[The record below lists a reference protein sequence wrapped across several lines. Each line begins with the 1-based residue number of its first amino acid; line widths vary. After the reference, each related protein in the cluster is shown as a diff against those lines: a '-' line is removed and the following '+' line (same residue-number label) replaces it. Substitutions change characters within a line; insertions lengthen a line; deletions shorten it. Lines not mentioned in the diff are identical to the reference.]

1 MPILILAIAELLGT
15 ALWFTPNAVLPE
27 LMVLWSLAPAD
38 LGWLTGA
45 VQGGFLLGTLII
57 GLAGLAD
64 RLDASRLFAVCCL
77 LGALSNA
84 LLPWAGGLYGAVGL
98 RVITGLCLAG
108 IYPVGMK
115 LMVGWTPGRSGV
127 GLAWLVGMLVL
138 GTALPHGLR
147 ALGALEGVSLSWRG
161 GVWSASLLAMLGGAM
176 VWRLGEAPRQDRT
189 TPGAIPTR
197 GTRLAG
203 LAAFRIA
210 DFRHAAGGYFGH
222 MWELYTL
229 WALLPLMLAASWPGL
244 STAELAFG
252 AFALIA
258 IGGPCCWIGG
268 AFSARLGSR
277 QVARFALAGSG
288 LCCALYPLLDGLP
301 AAGLVAFLALWSALA
316 VVDSPQFSSLS
327 AKACPASIVGSAL
340 TLQNAIGFAIS
351 MLSLLI
357 LIPLWQ
363 AIGPWLAWLLL
374 PGPLLGLWC
383 LQGYARRPATAL
395 SPPQGPD
402 PGARR

>member
-1 MPILILAIAELLGT
+1 MPTLILAIAELFGT
-15 ALWFTPNAVLPE
+15 ALWFTPNAVLPD
-27 LMVLWSLAPAD
+27 LMALWTLTPSD

-57 GLAGLAD
+57 GLSGLAD
-64 RLDASRLFAVCCL
+64 RVDASRLFAACCL

-84 LLPWAGGLYGAVGL
+84 LLPLAGGLQGAVTL
-98 RVITGLCLAG
+98 RVITGMCLAG

-147 ALGALEGVSLSWRG
+147 ALAALDDLSLSWRG
-161 GVWSASLLAMLGGAM
+161 GIWSASLLAVLGGIM
-176 VWRLGEAPRQDRT
+176 VWRLGEAPRQASA
-189 TPGAIPTR
+189 TPGQ
-197 GTRLAG
+197 GLRLAG
-203 LAAFRIA
+203 LAAFRISH
-210 DFRHAAGGYFGH
+210 FRHAAGAYFGH

-229 WALLPLMLAASWPGL
+229 WALLPLLLATRFPSL
-244 STAELAFG
+244 STAELAF
-252 AFALIA
+252 ASFALIA

-277 QVARFALAGSG
+277 RVAQFALAGSG
-288 LCCALYPLLDGLP
+288 LCCALYPLMDGLS
-301 AAGLVAFLALWSALA
+301 ATGLVVFLTLWSALA
-316 VVDSPQFSSLS
+316 VVDSPQFSALS

-351 MLSLLI
+351 MLSLLA

-363 AIGPWLAWLLL
+363 TTGAWIAWLML
-374 PGPLLGLWC
+374 PGPIIGLWC
-383 LQGYARRPATAL
+383 LHGYTRRQDTAS
-395 SPPQGPD
+395 SPT
-402 PGARR
+402 

>member
-1 MPILILAIAELLGT
+1 MPILILAIAELFGT

-27 LMVLWSLAPAD
+27 LMALWSLAPAD

-57 GLAGLAD
+57 GISGLAD
-64 RLDASRLFAVCCL
+64 RLDASRLFAACCL
-77 LGALSNA
+77 VGALSNA
-84 LLPWAGGLYGAVGL
+84 LLPMAGGLEMAVTL

-147 ALGALEGVSLSWRG
+147 ALGALEAVSLSWQG
-161 GVWSASLLAMLGGAM
+161 GVWSASLLAILGGAM
-176 VWRLGEAPRQDRT
+176 VWQLGEAPRQAST
-189 TPGAIPTR
+189 SPSPGS
-197 GTRLAG
+197 GLRLGG
-203 LAAFRIA
+203 LSAFRIA
-210 DFRHAAGGYFGH
+210 HFRHAAGAYFGH

-229 WALLPLMLAASWPGL
+229 WALLPLMLAAGWPGL
-244 STAELAFG
+244 STAELALG

-258 IGGPCCWIGG
+258 VGGPCCWVGG
-268 AFSARLGSR
+268 AVSARLGSR
-277 QVARFALAGSG
+277 RVATFALAGSG
-288 LCCALYPLLDGLP
+288 LCCALYPLLSALP
-301 AAGLVAFLALWSALA
+301 AAGLIVFFALWSALA
-316 VVDSPQFSSLS
+316 VVDSPQFSALS
-327 AKACPASIVGSAL
+327 AKACPSSIVGSAL

-351 MLSLLI
+351 MLSLLL

-363 AIGPWLAWLLL
+363 AIGPWLSWLLL

-383 LQGYARRPATAL
+383 LHGYTRSQDAAPT
-395 SPPQGPD
+395 SS
-402 PGARR
+402 

>member
-1 MPILILAIAELLGT
+1 MPTLILAIAELFGT

-27 LMVLWSLAPAD
+27 LMTLWSLTPSD

-45 VQGGFLLGTLII
+45 VQGGFLLGTLTI
-57 GLAGLAD
+57 GLTGLAD
-64 RLDASRLFAVCCL
+64 RLDASRLFAACCL

-84 LLPWAGGLYGAVGL
+84 LLPMAGGLDVAVTL

-147 ALGALEGVSLSWRG
+147 ALTALDEITLSWRG
-161 GVWSASLLAMLGGAM
+161 GIWSASLLAVLGGVM
-176 VWRLGEAPRQDRT
+176 VWRLGEAPRPAGASPEPAASPNGGT
-189 TPGAIPTR
+189 KPGLPL
-197 GTRLAG
+197 GG
-203 LAAFRIA
+203 LSAFRIRN
-210 DFRHAAGGYFGH
+210 FRHAAGAYFGH

-229 WALLPLMLAASWPGL
+229 WALLPLMLAARWPSL

-252 AFALIA
+252 AFTLIA
-258 IGGPCCWIGG
+258 IGGPCCWVGG

-277 QVARFALAGSG
+277 RVAQFALAGSG
-288 LCCALYPLLDGLP
+288 LCCALYPLLGELPGGL
-301 AAGLVAFLALWSALA
+301 LVGFLALWSALA
-316 VVDSPQFSSLS
+316 VVDSPQFSALS
-327 AKACPASIVGSAL
+327 AKACPAHIVGSAL

-363 AIGPWLAWLLL
+363 HTGAWLAWLLL

-383 LQGYARRPATAL
+383 LHGYTRQRDTA
-395 SPPQGPD
+395 S
-402 PGARR
+402 ASA